1 MWGTNLKVALVVI
14 GTLAFYT
21 FLANSIPQVESD
33 VPTELTFSGD
43 VSPERLVQAGEELY
57 LGAGGCTACHGLG
70 TRAPHLLADEGG
82 TGQIGARCAS
92 REPGKDCKKY
102 LHDSLVRPNDFVVPG
117 YQPIM
122 PDMSRTLSATQIWA
136 LIAYL
141 QSLGGEVTVTGAD
154 LPADGAPGSGSG
166 APGGAAPG
174 GAAAGGAGAPAT
186 ASLDPLEI
194 IRANQ
199 CLACHKLGTEGGP
212 LGPPFD
218 GMGARLQ
225 PEQIRRAILLPNADT
240 ARGFEQ
246 FAGTMPQTF
255 GQALNAAQLEALVTF
270 LGARR

>member
-33 VPTELTFSGD
+33 VPTELTFGAD
-43 VSPERLVQAGEELY
+43 VSPERLVAAGEELY

-70 TRAPHLLADEGG
+70 TRAPHLVADEGG
-82 TGQIGARCAS
+82 TGTIGARCAS
-92 REPGKDCKKY
+92 REPGKDCKTY
-102 LHDSLVRPNDFVVPG
+102 LHDSLVRPNDFLVPG

-122 PDMSRTLSATQIWA
+122 PDMSRTLSGTQIWA
-136 LIAYL
+136 LVAYL

-154 LPADGAPGSGSG
+154 LPAESPGQATGTAS
-166 APGGAAPG
+166 AAATPG
-174 GAAAGGAGAPAT
+174 AGGAPVPAT
-186 ASLDPLEI
+186 ASLEPLEI
-194 IRANQ
+194 MRANQ
-199 CLACHKLGTEGGP
+199 CLVCHKLGDEGGP

-240 ARGFEQ
+240 AQGFEA
-246 FAGTMPQTF
+246 FAGTMPLTF
-255 GQALNAAQLEALVTF
+255 GQQLNAAQLEALVTF
-270 LGARR
+270 LGERR

>member
-33 VPTELTFSGD
+33 VPMELSFTGD
-43 VSPERLVQAGEELY
+43 VSPEQLVTAGEELY

-82 TGQIGARCAS
+82 TGTIGARCGN
-92 REPGKDCKKY
+92 RVPGKDCKTY
-102 LHDSLVRPNDFVVPG
+102 IHESLVRPGDFVVPG

-122 PDMSRTLSATQIWA
+122 PDMSRTLSGTQIWA
-136 LIAYL
+136 LVAYL

-154 LPADGAPGSGSG
+154 LPAENTGGPTAPGGTTPAGTPGG
-166 APGGAAPG
+166 APGGA
-174 GAAAGGAGAPAT
+174 AT

-194 IRANQ
+194 MRANQ
-199 CLACHKLGTEGGP
+199 CLTCHKLGAEGGP
-212 LGPPFD
+212 IGPPFD

-225 PEQIRRAILLPNADT
+225 PERIRRAILQPNADT

-255 GQALNAAQLEALVTF
+255 GQSLTAAQLEALVTF